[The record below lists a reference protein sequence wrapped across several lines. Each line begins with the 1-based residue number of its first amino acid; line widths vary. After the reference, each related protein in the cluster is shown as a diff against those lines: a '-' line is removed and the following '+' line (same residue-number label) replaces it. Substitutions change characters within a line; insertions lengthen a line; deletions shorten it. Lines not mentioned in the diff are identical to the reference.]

1 MGYLKSTKPIL
12 CEETIVCSLP
22 PIVHSSVIVTM
33 SICLEHG
40 TQLFGQITGL
50 KVIVKEFFPR

>member
-1 MGYLKSTKPIL
+1 MGYLKSTKPIP

-22 PIVHSSVIVTM
+22 PVVHSSVMVTM
-33 SICLEHG
+33 SVWLGQG